1 MSVGPSVVLAMLA
14 FALVALAAL
23 VATTRTAAR
32 RPRVLCLMYHRVV
45 PRATWEGLRGAE
57 RIFSMPED
65 AFDAQM
71 GWLRAAGWSFVD
83 AAVVAAFAR
92 GEVMLP
98 DRSTLVT
105 LDDGCASVHA
115 HAMPVLR
122 RHGAMAVAFIT
133 TDPESAIFRESGEG
147 ERRMS
152 DDEIRELAAA
162 DVTIGSHA
170 VSHRPLSA
178 MSEDEIRR
186 ELEDSKRTLEGILGR
201 PIDSFAVPA
210 NWYDARVLR
219 IAHEVGYAAV
229 YCSLPGTVRR
239 GAGAF
244 PLPRINVEGHLDLD
258 GFARTLS
265 PVFIAQRLLVM
276 TLRAWPK
283 RVVGPRTWT
292 LLRDKVFPWVGGHWL
307 SPSRMAAVA
316 VAIVVLGLVLAVGWL
331 LATG

>member
-1 MSVGPSVVLAMLA
+1 MSVAAAAALAVVLA
-14 FALVALAAL
+14 ALAAF
-23 VATTRTAAR
+23 AAQARSAAR
-32 RPRVLCLMYHRVV
+32 RPRVLCLMYHRVI
-45 PRATWEGLRGAE
+45 PRAVWEGLRGAE

-71 GWLRAAGWSFVD
+71 GWLRASGWSFVD
-83 AAVVAAFAR
+83 AAAVAALAR
-92 GEVMLP
+92 GEAALA
-98 DRSTLVT
+98 DRSVLVT

-115 HAMPVLR
+115 RALPILQ
-122 RHGAMAVAFIT
+122 RHGAKAVAFVT

-162 DVTIGSHA
+162 GVTIGSHA

-178 MSEDEIRR
+178 MSDDEIRS
-186 ELEDSKRTLEGILGR
+186 ELEDSKRTLERVTGR
-201 PIDSFAVPA
+201 PVEDFAVPA

-219 IAHEVGYAAV
+219 IARDAGYAAV

-265 PVFIAQRLLVM
+265 PLRIAQRRLVM

-292 LLRDKVFPWVGGHWL
+292 MLREKVFPWVGGHWL
-307 SPSRMAAVA
+307 SPSRMGALL
-316 VAIVVLGLVLAVGWL
+316 AIALGALVLASVGWL
-331 LATG
+331 IAR